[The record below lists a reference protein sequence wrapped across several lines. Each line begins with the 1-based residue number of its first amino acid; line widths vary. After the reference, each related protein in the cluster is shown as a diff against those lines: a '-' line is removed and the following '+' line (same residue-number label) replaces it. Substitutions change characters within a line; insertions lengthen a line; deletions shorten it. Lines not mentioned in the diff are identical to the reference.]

1 MLSSIDVFGF
11 SISRCNSATVRHK
24 QDFESCVYAFEITY
38 PHFLH
43 CIAN

>member
-11 SISRCNSATVRHK
+11 SISTCNSTIVGHK
-24 QDFESCVYAFEITY
+24 QDFESYVYAFEITY